1 MSRISG
7 GGGGIALIVVVLAYV
22 ALLSAEPLQA
32 EPTAPAPAPQEDCGD
47 RKSTADIVE
56 CLATQTAVWDRRLS
70 AAYQKLLDSLP
81 VRRRDRLRNAQRLW
95 IQFRDA
101 NCAYFASRSGT
112 IARVQAGQCLLRL
125 TTARAMELEEGI

>member
-1 MSRISG
+1 MSRIG
-7 GGGGIALIVVVLAYV
+7 GAGIGLIVVVLTCV
-22 ALLSAEPLQA
+22 AVRPLQA
-32 EPTAPAPAPQEDCGD
+32 EPAAQAPAPQEDCGD

-81 VRRRDRLRNAQRLW
+81 VRRRDRLRSAQRMW

-112 IARVQAGQCLLRL
+112 IARVEGGQCLLRL

>member
-1 MSRISG
+1 MSRTCS
-7 GGGGIALIVVVLAYV
+7 GIASIVMVLACV
-22 ALLSAEPLQA
+22 AVLWAPALQA
-32 EPTAPAPAPQEDCGD
+32 EPAAQTPAPQEDCGD
-47 RKSTADIVE
+47 HKSTADIVQ
-56 CLATQTAVWDRRLS
+56 CLATQAAVWDRRLS
-70 AAYQKLLDSLP
+70 AAYQKLLESLP

-112 IARVQAGQCLLRL
+112 IARVEAGQCLLRL

>member
-1 MSRISG
+1 VSRIS

-22 ALLSAEPLQA
+22 ALVSARPLQA
-32 EPTAPAPAPQEDCGD
+32 EPAAPAPAPQEDCGD

-70 AAYQKLLDSLP
+70 GAYQKLLDSLP

-101 NCAYFASRSGT
+101 NCAYFASRAGT
-112 IARVQAGQCLLRL
+112 IARVEAGQCLLRL

>member
-1 MSRISG
+1 M
-7 GGGGIALIVVVLAYV
+7 GGGGIAWIVMVLACV
-22 ALLSAEPLQA
+22 AVQWASPLQA
-32 EPTAPAPAPQEDCGD
+32 EPASQAAPQEDCGD

-56 CLATQTAVWDRRLS
+56 CLATQAAVWDRRLS
-70 AAYQKLLDSLP
+70 AAYQKLLESLP

-112 IARVQAGQCLLRL
+112 IARVEAGQCLLRL
-125 TTARAMELEEGI
+125 TTARAMELEDGI